1 MSVNLLKP
9 KCDLKNLFSDLKDTL
24 ASTNLVQHKT
34 FFNNK
39 NGTILDILPTNKP
52 KCFQKTTICETGL
65 SDCNKLVITIFRFTL
80 IKLPPKTVT
89 YRFYKLFFEKKSVHE
104 LDQKLIQGFIC
115 KTDNSY
121 SKLTE
126 IFQKYSYSKLTEIF
140 QKFLEK
146 HAATKSK
153 TGGNQAPFINT
164 ELSKAMMNKSKLRN
178 RHLKWPFKE
187 SHLACKKIKNECN
200 NLLKDTFKKMLEKV
214 LHQVNLFGIHSNVL
228 LAVKGF
234 FSLITS
240 L

>member
-1 MSVNLLKP
+1 MSVDLLKP

-34 FFNNK
+34 FFINK
-39 NGTILDILPTNKP
+39 NGTILDILPKNKP

-89 YRFYKLFFEKKSVHE
+89 YRFYKLFFEKKYVHE

-121 SKLTE
+121 P
-126 IFQKYSYSKLTEIF
+126 KLTEIF

-153 TGGNQAPFINT
+153 TRGNQAPFINT

-187 SHLACKKIKNECN
+187 SHLAYKKIKNECN

>member
-1 MSVNLLKP
+1 MSVDLLKP

-24 ASTNLVQHKT
+24 VSTNLVQHKT

-80 IKLPPKTVT
+80 IKLPPETVT
-89 YRFYKLFFEKKSVHE
+89 YRFYKLFFEKKYVHE

-126 IFQKYSYSKLTEIF
+126 IFQK
-140 QKFLEK
+140 FLGK

-153 TGGNQAPFINT
+153 TRGNQAPFINT

-187 SHLACKKIKNECN
+187 SHLTYKKIKNECN

-214 LHQVNLFGIHSNVL
+214 LHQVNLFGMHSNVL